1 MGGLISFAVMFPS
14 QSSGIE
20 EKPMA
25 HADILQSSDPW
36 KAERNAVRLKISEQ
50 EKEGGKKLPKKKKLV
65 YNKDYI
71 L

>member
-1 MGGLISFAVMFPS
+1 
-14 QSSGIE
+14 
-20 EKPMA
+20 MA